1 MERPFFSPRIRQL
14 YSAWTAVV
22 LLAGLPGV
30 TVAAEPPPAAPQATP
45 LADATAQLVA
55 QALAANPGLGA
66 QQAGVSRRVAELDR
80 ARARYLPSLDFSA
93 RYSRADGGRTIDF
106 PLGDLLN
113 PVYEA
118 LDAQLI
124 AQGQPPRFPRVS
136 NQSIALIREREQ
148 ETTLTLSQPLYD
160 ARLGAARDAATA
172 QLDAADQAAAAYRTR
187 LARDIKQ
194 GYYGWLRANAAVTVL
209 TDTRELAAENLRVN
223 ESLFRNGKI
232 TEDRVFRARADLLE
246 VEQQL
251 LAAGNARAQAAAY
264 VNALRHQPGDTP
276 LPVAVVT
283 PEDVAVSPAQLP
295 PGGTGEEALSAQLA
309 PLQDAA
315 LKNRAELKQ
324 LDAAIAGAQAGGRAA
339 RAAFKPQL
347 ALQVTGG
354 TQGADYGFSAQERFV
369 LASVVMKFNLF
380 SGGADRAGL
389 AAASAQLSE
398 ARLQREDV
406 ASQVRL
412 EVQQSLQDYLV
423 NRASLRT
430 ADERLAAAEGAF
442 RIVARKRDL
451 GAANQA
457 EFIDARRTLTDA
469 RLNIDVTRLA
479 TLSALAQL
487 DYALG
492 TQAGEQAPGEKP

>member
-1 MERPFFSPRIRQL
+1 MERPFFSPLVRQL
-14 YSAWTAVV
+14 SSTWMAVV
-22 LLAGLPGV
+22 LMAGLPLV
-30 TVAAEPPPAAPQATP
+30 AAAAEPPAATP
-45 LADATAQLVA
+45 LADATAQLVE
-55 QALAANPGLGA
+55 QALAGNPGLGA

-118 LDAQLI
+118 LDAQLV

-172 QLDAADQAAAAYRTR
+172 ELDAASEAATAYRTR

-223 ESLFRNGKI
+223 DSLFRNGKI

-264 VNALRHQPGDTP
+264 VNSLRHQPGDTP

-283 PEDVAVSPAQLP
+283 PEDVAVSHLPAA
-295 PGGTGEEALSAQLA
+295 GDEASPAVLA

-315 LKNRAELKQ
+315 LKNRAEIKQ

-354 TQGADYGFSAQERFV
+354 TQGEDYGFSAQERFV

-412 EVQQSLQDYLV
+412 EVQQSLQDYVV

-492 TQAGEQAPGEKP
+492 TQAGGNAPGEKP